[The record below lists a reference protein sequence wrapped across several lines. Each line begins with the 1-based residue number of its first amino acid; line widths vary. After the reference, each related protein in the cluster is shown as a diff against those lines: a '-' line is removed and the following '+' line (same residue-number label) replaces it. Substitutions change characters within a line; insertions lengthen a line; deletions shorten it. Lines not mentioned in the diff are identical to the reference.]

1 MTPDNKQKLIV
12 YQVFPRIFTN
22 EDGTCV
28 PGGTLEQNGCGKLN
42 DFDGTLLDAL
52 ADLGVNCVWY
62 TGIIEHATKSAF
74 PGIPSDNP
82 HIVKGEAGS
91 PYAIRDYYDV
101 DPALATDLDR
111 RVEEFRELVKRTHRA
126 GMKAI
131 IDFVPNHT
139 ARRYHSDAAPEGVE
153 DFGAHDDITMGF
165 APQNNYYYITNQ
177 QFSPQFS
184 LGTGAEA
191 YHEFPAKA
199 TGNDCFTA
207 FCSEFDWY
215 ETVKLNYGHDYWD
228 GSDHFYPVPD
238 TWLKMRDI
246 LLFWAATGIDGFRCD
261 MVFMVPQPFWHWVT
275 AEVRKKYPHIIFIG
289 EIYAVGLYRPFL
301 DYCGF
306 DYLYDK
312 VNLYD
317 TLVGIERH
325 GYSAARLT
333 ECWQTVDGIGDRM
346 LNFLENHDE
355 VRYASQEFAGDPSK
369 VTPALVTSAMIS
381 TGPFMIYYGQELG
394 EAATEN
400 EGFAGYNNR
409 TTIFDYW
416 SYGTMR
422 RWYDGGK
429 CHEALL
435 SEGERWLRDRYRT
448 VLRLC
453 NSEKPISRG
462 EFFDLMYVNL
472 QNPDFDPHHLF
483 AFLRYTADEALLI
496 VANFGE
502 DDARAK
508 VNVPD
513 LAFSMVGLPEG
524 TLKVSELL
532 TGEKRTLTLGRNLP
546 SAVTVGAHDAVVLKV
561 ALPPKEI
568 SKNPNNPKSNS

>member
-1 MTPDNKQKLIV
+1 M
-12 YQVFPRIFTN
+12 
-22 EDGTCV
+22 
-28 PGGTLEQNGCGKLN
+28 
-42 DFDGTLLDAL
+42 
-52 ADLGVNCVWY
+52 
-62 TGIIEHATKSAF
+62 
-74 PGIPSDNP
+74 
-82 HIVKGEAGS
+82 
-91 PYAIRDYYDV
+91 
-101 DPALATDLDR
+101 
-111 RVEEFRELVKRTHRA
+111 
-126 GMKAI
+126 
-131 IDFVPNHT
+131 
-139 ARRYHSDAAPEGVE
+139 
-153 DFGAHDDITMGF
+153 
-165 APQNNYYYITNQ
+165 
-177 QFSPQFS
+177 
-184 LGTGAEA
+184 
-191 YHEFPAKA
+191 
-199 TGNDCFTA
+199 
-207 FCSEFDWY
+207 
-215 ETVKLNYGHDYWD
+215 
-228 GSDHFYPVPD
+228 
-238 TWLKMRDI
+238 
-246 LLFWAATGIDGFRCD
+246 
-261 MVFMVPQPFWHWVT
+261 
-275 AEVRKKYPHIIFIG
+275 
-289 EIYAVGLYRPFL
+289 
-301 DYCGF
+301 
-306 DYLYDK
+306 
-312 VNLYD
+312 
-317 TLVGIERH
+317 
-325 GYSAARLT
+325 
-333 ECWQTVDGIGDRM
+333 
-346 LNFLENHDE
+346 
-355 VRYASQEFAGDPSK
+355 RYASQEFAGDPRK